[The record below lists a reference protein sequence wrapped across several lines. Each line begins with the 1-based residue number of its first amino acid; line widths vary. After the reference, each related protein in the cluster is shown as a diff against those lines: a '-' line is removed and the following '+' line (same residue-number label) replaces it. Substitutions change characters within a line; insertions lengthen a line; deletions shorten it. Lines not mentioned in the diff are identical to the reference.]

1 MVLENDFM
9 QNFEKTQENEIFVVF
24 AEIYLVLGETKI
36 YSVFADTPCHVK
48 LIDFLTKIVA

>member
-9 QNFEKTQENEIFVVF
+9 QNFEKTQENEIFVIF